1 MWKMCAY
8 NQTQSKWTHQLNS
21 REGNIWSMRMNILD
35 TRYCMFAYESGKE
48 IKEEREGG
56 GGEDLERK
64 KAYAERCVY
73 FDIHFMDVDSRHFN
87 NR

>member
-21 REGNIWSMRMNILD
+21 REGNMVYANEYPRYSILHVCKQ
-35 TRYCMFAYESGKE
+35 TRKKDKRVKE
-48 IKEEREGG
+48 KGG
-56 GGEDLERK
+56 RGEHLEKK